1 MRTKHKRKQGME
13 KFSTNENNTMKN
25 ILSRMSR
32 KLSKPLKHDLK
43 LGLRSGCQS
52 NCEETSE
59 LNRGDQFKL
68 CDYCVRKRQLKEFNQ
83 WFPRLSEDNKQR
95 CILGFVQRLSS
106 HIEILRHLCRMM
118 APTFKKDYVY
128 ACCRLITGQE
138 TTQSVFGINQT
149 LSDNFSDKV
158 IESTL
163 KGYDD
168 MSAQNKLNFLV
179 AVLQSCDMHHIYLV
193 YNLVTTLVQADNTR
207 SLKKNVQISP
217 AIKQKDI
224 LIDTGQNT
232 SRPNEKTTEWSTN
245 LTKRSKRGT
254 NLFQFKDLIGQLPA
268 PLAKYILSMLDE
280 VSLRNATKVSS
291 KWRTLVK
298 QLMKEAVLS
307 QQVAEEALLLQG
319 AMSHG
324 VNPTYAKDIDV
335 IVPNVC
341 SQTWNVI
348 YNGEPTIDISSL
360 NEVNFEAAFSG
371 ISTRKVIMEEK
382 NIFCGAYNVM
392 ILQNKRDNQR
402 VIHTDGGEL
411 LAVSSEDHKIRF
423 INATTGK
430 DIGPTISGHAGSIH
444 CLHLCEKKRIIL
456 SGSYDTSIRCWS
468 IDSGRCQKIYRGH
481 RSTVL
486 CVRLF
491 KDAVVSGSKD
501 ASCRLWDLNTGKC
514 LKVMRHLKA
523 VRSVAISGELVI
535 SGCDEG
541 EVKVWHRGTGQ
552 MVKKLK
558 GHSSSIMCLK
568 FDRWHIVSGDKD
580 GYAMAWSSQGNH
592 SRCLSVFKHPKEV
605 WCIELAFLRV
615 VTGSDDGRIRIWN
628 LITGQCCRIMR
639 GNSQS
644 DPILHLFPVANRL
657 TVNTHTKIL
666 TLIFEEIEWNY
677 DLENDSL
684 PPLTQ
689 YTGSSHHSRNEKWQY
704 LNWSENR
711 IGSDSFS
718 NSNLSKSF
726 SLLGQKSNSQI
737 QRMSISEDSKS
748 FQLNRKVKS
757 FRTNHLAIS
766 KYNLKNRLS
775 HSAQSDYGS
784 KDKMAH
790 SSQNCQRTSS
800 KLKKKD
806 ATWQQKSKSE
816 SDMKTDSVKKSAVI
830 SNNVSQIDQNGENLK
845 SDEETDQELTLV
857 RRLSWSFDPPKIV
870 ESKEVTLLETKS
882 LLRSQIRS
890 KTKVKIPEFIRLTRQ
905 AYQQQSKLTDVT
917 PSKTHRSF
925 SSPGKIDPRTRISL
939 DQVFLSQLKDCGSSN
954 ENKENNDDDPKGK
967 TEARIM
973 TKTTV
978 LTKFV
983 TKYTKTKA
991 KFEMQSPKV
1000 KSTIPRGWTTSPAP
1014 TWFLLE
1020 QDSKSC
1026 VIRPFTAF
1034 TKNAKSDSDLLLKRG
1049 IHSSD
1054 SLMQPVQRLIPSKQ
1068 QMDKIAELQAKY
1080 RLRCESRRQD
1090 SMIHGRVRLCDDP
1103 LRDYAEFHLKTY
1115 QEENQEIEE
1124 MERKKKCL
1132 EMEQK
1137 QKQEQKQ
1144 IAHWLAFSKGLR
1156 TSS

>member
-1 MRTKHKRKQGME
+1 
-13 KFSTNENNTMKN
+13 MKN

-168 MSAQNKLNFLV
+168 MSARNKLNFLV

-280 VSLRNATKVSS
+280 VSLRNATK
-291 KWRTLVK
+291 
-298 QLMKEAVLS
+298 
-307 QQVAEEALLLQG
+307 G

-341 SQTWNVI
+341 NQTWNVI
-348 YNGEPTIDISSL
+348 YNGEPTIDTSSL

-456 SGSYDTSIRCWS
+456 SGSYDTSIR
-468 IDSGRCQKIYRGH
+468 
-481 RSTVL
+481 
-486 CVRLF
+486 
-491 KDAVVSGSKD
+491 
-501 ASCRLWDLNTGKC
+501 
-514 LKVMRHLKA
+514 
-523 VRSVAISGELVI
+523 
-535 SGCDEG
+535 
-541 EVKVWHRGTGQ
+541 
-552 MVKKLK
+552 
-558 GHSSSIMCLK
+558 
-568 FDRWHIVSGDKD
+568 
-580 GYAMAWSSQGNH
+580 
-592 SRCLSVFKHPKEV
+592 EV